1 MPLHNITVFIN
12 QVNKYGYHDVSNRV
26 SKYEFA
32 FIWHIKDCN
41 DEKSLASAPRYSFPS
56 DKKFGCSI
64 IEYRCNSTEAENL
77 YDIYGLLK
85 Y

>member
-1 MPLHNITVFIN
+1 M
-12 QVNKYGYHDVSNRV
+12 NKYGYHDVSNRV
-26 SKYEFA
+26 SKSEFA

-41 DEKSLASAPRYSFPS
+41 DKKSLASAPRYSFPS